1 MSVSEPVP
9 TLPEAPP
16 SSVAAGQRPTSVR
29 HAVLGAACGL
39 AILTYLLRVGFN
51 SVSAQMRTDL
61 GLGQDHWGYLASAF
75 MVAYGL
81 FEVPWGHLGD
91 RLGVRGPLSWVA
103 LGGSVTTAAV
113 ALVKFLPPGIGPV
126 LAALLALRFLFGA
139 FQAGTFPLIS
149 RMMADWMPTAER
161 GQAQGLIWMSSR
173 MGGSLAPL
181 LLIPLFKGL
190 GSWQA
195 PLVIVS
201 VLALLWVCGFWPLY
215 RGRPEDTPGVNAAER
230 AIIAAGRG
238 APAAAHGATPWRRML
253 RSRSVWMLCL
263 MYGGLGFSG
272 NFFLFFLPD
281 YLKTQRHL
289 TDDQVKWLAALPF
302 VFGVF
307 ACLAGGALSDWII
320 RRTGN
325 RRWSRRPV
333 GMAGLALA
341 AVGILATTQVQS
353 VGWLGVL
360 LCLTFF
366 GNDLSMGPAW
376 AAATDKGGPY
386 AGTLSG
392 LMNMTASFT
401 GAAAMTLVGWLFQA
415 GYDQLPFV
423 IFAISYVAGALA
435 WLGVDVTH
443 TLEPEGPA

>member
-1 MSVSEPVP
+1 LVP
-9 TLPEAPP
+9 TPP
-16 SSVAAGQRPTSVR
+16 AAADERPTSVR
-29 HAVLGAACGL
+29 HAVLGAACLL

-51 SVSAQMRTDL
+51 SVSTEMRTDL
-61 GLGQDHWGYLASAF
+61 GLGQDHWGYLSAAF

-91 RLGVRGPLSWVA
+91 RLGVRGPLVWVV
-103 LGGSVTTAAV
+103 LGGSATTAAV
-113 ALVKFLPPGIGPV
+113 ALVTFLPPGIGTV
-126 LAALLALRFLFGA
+126 LTALLVLRFLFGL

-149 RMMADWMPTAER
+149 RMMADWIPTAER
-161 GQAQGLIWMSSR
+161 GQAQGLVWMSSR

-181 LLIPLFKGL
+181 LLIPLFQGL
-190 GSWQA
+190 GSWQV
-195 PLVIVS
+195 PLVLVAGLGL
-201 VLALLWVCGFWPLY
+201 VWAAGFWPLY
-215 RGRPEDTPGVNAAER
+215 RGHPEETPRVNAAEL

-238 APAAAHGATPWRRML
+238 ARPAAHGATPWRRML
-253 RSRSVWMLCL
+253 RSRSVWCLCL

-281 YLKTQRHL
+281 YLKTQRGL
-289 TDDQVKWLAALPF
+289 PPGQAKWLSALPF

-341 AVGILATTQVQS
+341 AVGILATTQVRD
-353 VGWLGVL
+353 VWWLGLL
-360 LCLTFF
+360 LCITFF

-376 AAATDKGGPY
+376 AAATDKGGRY

-401 GAAAMTLVGWLFQA
+401 GAAAMAIVGQLLKD
-415 GYDQLPFV
+415 GYNDLPFV
-423 IFAISYVAGALA
+423 LFAVSYAIGALA

-443 TLEPEGPA
+443 TLAPDETTDGRV